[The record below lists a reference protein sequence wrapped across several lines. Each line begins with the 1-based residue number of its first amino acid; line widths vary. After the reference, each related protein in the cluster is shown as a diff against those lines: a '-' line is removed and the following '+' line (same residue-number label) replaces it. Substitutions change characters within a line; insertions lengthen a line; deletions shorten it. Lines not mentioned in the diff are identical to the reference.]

1 VPNVLEKALE
11 GHLEAFRETR
21 EERSGKNAVVGF
33 PAADGVIRASHWYR
47 DNEPS
52 PSLEDSADFVSRSK
66 WCIFSSWISIAPKA
80 KMLKR
85 GNRSHIRECFVIVG
99 QSHRITTYLLDVRM
113 LKRVGQDIDGVD
125 CMTEAS
131 KMISQW

>member
-1 VPNVLEKALE
+1 MLEKALE

-33 PAADGVIRASHWYR
+33 PAADGVIRASDRYR

-52 PSLEDSADFVSRSK
+52 ASLEDSVDLVSRSK
-66 WCIFSSWISIAPKA
+66 WCIFSSWISIAPKS

-85 GNRSHIRECFVIVG
+85 GNRSHIRKRFVIVG
-99 QSHRITTYLLDVRM
+99 QSHRITTYLLDVGM
-113 LKRVGQDIDGVD
+113 LKRVGQDIGGVD
-125 CMTEAS
+125 RMTEAS
-131 KMISQW
+131 KMISQR